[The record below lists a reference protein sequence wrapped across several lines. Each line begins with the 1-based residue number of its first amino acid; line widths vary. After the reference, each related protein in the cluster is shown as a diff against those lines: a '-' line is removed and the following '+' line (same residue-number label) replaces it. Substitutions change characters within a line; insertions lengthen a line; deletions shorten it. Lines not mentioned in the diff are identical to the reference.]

1 MILQVARVLGRPL
14 RLEHP
19 GAVLDAVVVLG
30 APLGPDGA
38 LTAVLEERVHAG
50 AGLWHAGAAP
60 LVCVTGG
67 GPPDRIEAD
76 AMAARLVALGVD
88 PGAIRCERR
97 ARSTAENAARVAELL
112 APDGCRSVWLVTQ
125 PFHLRRAAL
134 LFARAGLEPRCH
146 HIADS
151 LQYRDGRRAL
161 RWIAREYAALAAAV
175 VRAPRPP
182 RSPRAARR
190 EPPRPPRRGPPPAGP
205 AGSPR
210 RPG

>member
-1 MILQVARVLGRPL
+1 VIGNGILHLASALGRPL
-14 RLEHP
+14 RLQHP
-19 GAVLDAVVVLG
+19 GAILDAVVVLG
-30 APLGPDGA
+30 APLGPGGA
-38 LTAVLEERVHAG
+38 LTAVLEERVRAG

-112 APDGCRSVWLVTQ
+112 APEGCRSVWLVTQ

-161 RWIAREYAALAAAV
+161 RWIAREYAALGAAWL
-175 VRAPRPP
+175 RGPRPRWP
-182 RSPRAARR
+182 ARP
-190 EPPRPPRRGPPPAGP
+190 ERPPGEP